1 MDILTISEAR
11 RDLDSVFDR
20 VVTDRAPIMIKPPRG
35 EAGVMVS
42 QSEWDWIEQKVG
54 KVTPAGG
61 NKG

>member
-54 KVTPAGG
+54 R
-61 NKG
+61 